1 MMKKAAEL
9 DIPPVGKN
17 LKKERLA
24 RHLSLGALAESSGIS
39 KAMLSQIESGRV
51 NPTLV
56 TLWKAAHALGVDLTV
71 LIDGKSKKPERFTF
85 IPASRLMC
93 IAYDEGKVEFK
104 ILTAPGIPDRLEM
117 YFVTL
122 SPGAKHY
129 SEPHPAGCEEYV
141 LVTRGKI
148 RVTSGEN
155 TAELAAGDFLAYQGD
170 LPHSLENIG
179 PETAE
184 IHMTDLA
191 TEA

>member
-1 MMKKAAEL
+1 MKKTAEL

-17 LKKERLA
+17 LKKERLS
-24 RHLSLGALAESSGIS
+24 RHLSLGALAEASGIS

-85 IPASRLMC
+85 IPASRLMS
-93 IAYDEGKVEFK
+93 ISYDEGNVEFK
-104 ILTAPGIPDRLEM
+104 ILTAPGVPDRLEM
-117 YFVTL
+117 YLVKL
-122 SPGAKHY
+122 AGGAKHY
-129 SEPHPAGCEEYV
+129 SEPHPVGCEEYV
-141 LVTRGKI
+141 LVTKGKV
-148 RVTSGEN
+148 RVTSGGN
-155 TAELAAGDFLAYQGD
+155 SAELETGDFLAYQGD

-179 PETAE
+179 DEPAE

>member
-1 MMKKAAEL
+1 MTKTAEL

-24 RHLSLGALAESSGIS
+24 RHLSLGALSEASGIS

-56 TLWKAAHALGVDLTV
+56 TLWKAAHALGVELAV
-71 LIDGKSKKPERFTF
+71 LIDGKNKKPEHFTF
-85 IPASRLMC
+85 IPGSRLMS
-93 IAYDEGKVEFK
+93 IAYDEGKVIFK

-117 YFVTL
+117 YHVSIL
-122 SPGAKHY
+122 PGARHH
-129 SEPHPAGCEEYV
+129 SEPHPSGCEEYV
-141 LVTRGKI
+141 LVTRGQV
-148 RVTSGEN
+148 RVTSGDN
-155 TAELAAGDFLAYQGD
+155 TAELGPGDFLAYQGD

-184 IHMTDLA
+184 LHMTDLA

>member
-1 MMKKAAEL
+1 MTKQPPEL

-17 LKKERLA
+17 LKKERMA
-24 RHLSLGALAESSGIS
+24 RHLSLGALAEASGIS

-56 TLWKAAHALGVDLTV
+56 TLWKAAHALGVDLSV

-85 IPASRLMC
+85 IPASRLMS
-93 IAYDEGKVEFK
+93 IAYDEGNVEFK
-104 ILTAPGIPDRLEM
+104 ILTAPGIPDSLEM
-117 YFVTL
+117 YLVKL
-122 SPGAKHY
+122 SGGAKHH

-141 LVTRGKI
+141 LVTKGKV
-148 RVTSGEN
+148 RVTSGTN
-155 TAELAAGDFLAYQGD
+155 TADLGPGDFLAYQGD

-179 PETAE
+179 SEPAE

>member
-1 MMKKAAEL
+1 
-9 DIPPVGKN
+9 
-17 LKKERLA
+17 
-24 RHLSLGALAESSGIS
+24 
-39 KAMLSQIESGRV
+39 MLSQIESGRV

-56 TLWKAAHALGVDLTV
+56 TLWKAAHALGVDLAI

-85 IPASRLMC
+85 IPATRLMS

-117 YFVTL
+117 YFV
-122 SPGAKHY
+122 SIAPGAKHY
-129 SEPHPAGCEEYV
+129 SEPHPSGCEEYV
-141 LVTRGKI
+141 LVTKGKVL
-148 RVTSGEN
+148 VTSGEN
-155 TAELAAGDFLAYQGD
+155 TAELSPGDFLAYQGD

-179 PETAE
+179 EEPAE